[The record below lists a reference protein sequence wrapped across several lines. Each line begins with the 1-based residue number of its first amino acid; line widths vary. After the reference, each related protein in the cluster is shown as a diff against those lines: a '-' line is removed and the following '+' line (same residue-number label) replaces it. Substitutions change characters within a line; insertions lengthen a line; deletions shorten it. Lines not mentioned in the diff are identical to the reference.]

1 MAEYID
7 MTEGLVPVPRPDFH
21 FYVHNAFEW
30 RTGTELHTLMKAFD
44 KEKHT
49 YWVWYVPLKVRP
61 GTTPYAINCYRPQVT
76 GAFVLDVI
84 EYKNRKLVVKE

>member
-1 MAEYID
+1 MTQYID

-30 RTGTELHTLMKAFD
+30 RTGDDLHTLMKAFD

-61 GTTPYAINCYRPQVT
+61 GTTPYAINCYRPQVE
-76 GAFVLDVI
+76 GSFVIAQVVY
-84 EYKNRKLVVKE
+84 EKGKLNK

>member
-44 KEKHT
+44 KKKHT
-49 YWVWYVPLKVRP
+49 YWVWYVPGEKD
-61 GTTPYAINCYRPQVT
+61 TQYDITFYRPQVE
-76 GAFVLDVI
+76 GSFVLA
-84 EYKNRKLVVKE
+84 LVQYENGKRVTE

>member
-1 MAEYID
+1 MAEHID

-44 KEKHT
+44 KQKHT
-49 YWVWYVPLKVRP
+49 YWVWYVPGDKD
-61 GTTPYAINCYRPQVT
+61 TQYDITFYRPQVA
-76 GAFVLDVI
+76 GSFVL
-84 EYKNRKLVVKE
+84 EQVVYEKGRLQK

>member
-49 YWVWYVPLKVRP
+49 YWVWYVPVKVK
-61 GTTPYAINCYRPQVT
+61 TPYDITFYRPQVA
-76 GAFVLDVI
+76 GSFVL
-84 EYKNRKLVVKE
+84 EQVVYEKGRLQK